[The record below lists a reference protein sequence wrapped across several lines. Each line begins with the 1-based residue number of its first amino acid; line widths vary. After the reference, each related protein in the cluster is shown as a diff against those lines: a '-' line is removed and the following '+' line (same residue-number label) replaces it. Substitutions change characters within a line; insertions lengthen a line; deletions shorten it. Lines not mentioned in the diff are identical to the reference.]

1 MVSLEQLWLPIVLS
15 AVLMF
20 VVSTLVHMVFK
31 WHNSDYRALPNEDA
45 VRSVI
50 RSGNPAPGQYLM
62 PYCKDPKEMKSPEML
77 QKFQEGPL
85 GFVTLRKPG
94 MPSMGAPLAQ
104 WFALNLL
111 VAIAAGYLA
120 SRTLPFG
127 AGFLTVCR
135 LVGIVVFLAYAG
147 GSVSQAIWMG
157 KPWVSAAKELLDS
170 FLYGLVS
177 ALAFAWLWPR

>member
-1 MVSLEQLWLPIVLS
+1 MVSLADLWMPIVLA

-20 VVSTLVHMVFK
+20 VVSSLIHMVLK
-31 WHNSDYRALPNEDA
+31 WHNSEYHGLANEDQ
-45 VRSVI
+45 VRAAI
-50 RSGNPAPGQYLM
+50 RSSNPAPGLYLI
-62 PYCKDPKEMKSPEML
+62 PYCADHKDLKKPEML
-77 QKFQEGPL
+77 QKFTEGPI
-85 GFVTLRKPG
+85 GFLTLRKPG

-104 WFALNLL
+104 WFALNL
-111 VAIAAGYLA
+111 VIAIAAGYLA

-135 LVGIVVFLAYAG
+135 LVGTVVFLAYAG
-147 GSVSQAIWMG
+147 GSISQAIWMG
-157 KPWVSAAKELLDS
+157 KPWNSAAKELLDS